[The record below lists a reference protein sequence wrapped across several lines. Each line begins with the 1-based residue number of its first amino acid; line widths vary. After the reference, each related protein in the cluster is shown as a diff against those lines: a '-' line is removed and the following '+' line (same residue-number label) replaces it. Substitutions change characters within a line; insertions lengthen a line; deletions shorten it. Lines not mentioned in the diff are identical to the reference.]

1 MQHYT
6 YIKCYFLIFFI
17 ILWRQRTWF
26 GGNSERGEAV
36 FFIDNPEL
44 SIIVPTFREASNIP
58 NLVREIS
65 AAMEHVLPEWEL
77 IIVDDNS
84 RDGTEDAC
92 GSLRRQ
98 GFPLKLVVRES
109 ERGLGTAVV
118 EGFTRARAPVFVVM
132 DADLSHQPTSIPLL
146 YNAIKEGADFAIG
159 SRYIAGGGTDDKWT
173 VYRYLNSKIAT
184 LLARPLV
191 NVSDPMSG
199 YFALPRSLWER
210 CDELSPVGYKIGLE
224 ILIKCKPRNLKEVP
238 IHFRTRMLG
247 ESKLSVKQQTLY
259 LIHLWSLY
267 RHKWTAGR

>member
-1 MQHYT
+1 M
-6 YIKCYFLIFFI
+6 
-17 ILWRQRTWF
+17 
-26 GGNSERGEAV
+26 GGNLERGEAV

-44 SIIVPTFREASNIP
+44 SIIVPTFMEASNIP
-58 NLVREIS
+58 ILVREIS
-65 AAMEHVLPEWEL
+65 SALEPVFPEWEL
-77 IIVDDNS
+77 IIVDDDS
-84 RDGTEDAC
+84 RDGTGDAC
-92 GSLRRQ
+92 DRLRKQ
-98 GFPLKLVVRES
+98 GFPLKLVVRKN
-109 ERGLGTAVV
+109 ERGLATAVL

-132 DADLSHQPTSIPLL
+132 DADLSHQPTTIPLL
-146 YNAIKEGADFAIG
+146 YNTIKQGADFAMG
-159 SRYIAGGGTDDKWT
+159 SRYMPGGGTNDKWT

-199 YFALPRSLWER
+199 FFALPRSLWER

-224 ILIKCKPRNLKEVP
+224 ILIKCKPRNLREVP

>member
-1 MQHYT
+1 M
-6 YIKCYFLIFFI
+6 LII
-17 ILWRQRTWF
+17 
-26 GGNSERGEAV
+26 N
-36 FFIDNPEL
+36 NPEL
-44 SIIVPTFREASNIP
+44 SIIVPTFREAPNIP
-58 NLVREIS
+58 ILVREIFS
-65 AAMEHVLPEWEL
+65 ALEHILPKWEL

-92 GSLRRQ
+92 AGLRRQ
-98 GFPLKLVVRES
+98 GFPLKLVVRKN
-109 ERGLGTAVV
+109 ERGLSTAVL
-118 EGFTRARAPVFVVM
+118 EGFTRARATVFVVM
-132 DADLSHQPTSIPLL
+132 DADLSHQPTTIPLL
-146 YNAIKEGADFAIG
+146 YNTIKRGADFAMG
-159 SRYIAGGGTDDKWT
+159 SRYMPGGGTDDKWT

-199 YFALPRSLWER
+199 FFALPRSLWER

-224 ILIKCKPRNLKEVP
+224 ILVKCKPINPKEVP